1 MKAGKIN
8 YKIPGRV
15 MQMSLY
21 KAFII
26 FCSLAAFMLNACGQN
41 TEQTIDDKNIH
52 ETIQADS
59 TVKLKDNGEEEESNM
74 FRPVVLSSDLSGSLY
89 LHSMPGRY
97 EPLSASVSEIE
108 EKEIDI
114 VVSLTSLEE
123 IREKSPEYANTID
136 ENSLPFKRVE
146 FPIVD
151 FGIPEDSV
159 AFFNLAGELAG
170 RLKSGENILIHCG
183 AGIGRTGTLATSV
196 LIILGTDLNES
207 LEAVRIA
214 GSDPETE
221 EQMDLVRWIADQKR

>member
-1 MKAGKIN
+1 MKAGKIIYN
-8 YKIPGRV
+8 IPGRV

-21 KAFII
+21 KAFVI
-26 FCSLAAFMLNACGQN
+26 FCGLTAFMLNACGQN
-41 TEQTIDDKNIH
+41 TE
-52 ETIQADS
+52 DS

-108 EKEIDI
+108 ENEIDI
-114 VVSLTSLEE
+114 VVSLNSLDE
-123 IREKSPEYANTID
+123 IREKSPAYANAID
-136 ENSLPFKRVE
+136 ENSLPFKRME

-151 FGIPEDSV
+151 FGIPKDSA
-159 AFFNLAGELAG
+159 AFLNLAENLAG
-170 RLKSGENILIHCG
+170 RLQSGENLLIHCG

-207 LEAVRIA
+207 LEAVRTA

-221 EQMDLVRWIADQKR
+221 EQMDLVMWVAGQNKVK